1 MDLLHRTL
9 QKKIIIQV
17 DNEDRLIDNVFN
29 RDVDGKIIIEN
40 ALQTFTK
47 AVKIESA
54 LYTQFKNHKE
64 PDHEGKDKALIKI
77 GCFNE
82 ELRVR
87 FAFRDNL
94 KQIPEQFDGALKQD
108 ALNFLLRQLHKDYF
122 KQENPTSNFT
132 HEYFELYTE
141 IVE

>member
-17 DNEDRLIDNVFN
+17 EDEDREIFN
-29 RDVDGKIIIEN
+29 EFHRDVDGKIIIEN
-40 ALQTFTK
+40 ALQTFTQ
-47 AVKIESA
+47 AVKIKPA
-54 LYTQFKNHKE
+54 LYTNFKTHRE
-64 PDHEGKDKALIKI
+64 PGHEGADNALIKI

-94 KQIPEQFDGALKQD
+94 IKIPQQFDGEMKQD
-108 ALNFLLRQLHKDYF
+108 ALKFLMEKLHEDYF
-122 KQENPTSNFT
+122 K
-132 HEYFELYTE
+132 
-141 IVE
+141 